1 MSELEGQFK
10 ELQREVTRQKVALE
24 ELALVIAQ
32 CATILLHHDQAAC
45 LRSLK
50 ARIMKEV
57 EEVRG
62 LENSA
67 STGSNQGKFA
77 GSLVAFALGS
87 SFAAPAGQESPVSA
101 GARLFKSALDRNRP
115 FGAVLIAVGREGLPH
130 NVEVVP
136 LSRLARESN
145 TPESEV
151 STTVKNRGYLL
162 MKPETFVEV
171 LCNLERKVLDGSM
184 SLPVNIAQIAAEL
197 RKL

>member
-10 ELQREVTRQKVALE
+10 ELRREVTRQKVALE
-24 ELALVIAQ
+24 RLALVIAH
-32 CATILLHHDQAAC
+32 CARTLLHHDQAAC
-45 LRSLK
+45 LRNLK

-67 STGSNQGKFA
+67 SIGSNQGKLA
-77 GSLVAFALGS
+77 GSLVAFVLGS
-87 SFAAPAGQESPVSA
+87 SFAAAAGQKSPVSA
-101 GARLFKSALDRNRP
+101 GARLFKSALARNRP
-115 FGAVLIAVGREGLPH
+115 FGAVLIAVGREGLPQD
-130 NVEVVP
+130 VKVVP

-151 STTVKNRGYLL
+151 STTFQNRGYLL

-184 SLPVNIAQIAAEL
+184 SLPVDIEPIASEL
-197 RKL
+197 KKL